1 MGIVDLQGDRF
12 NKSMEEGAVAVGGQT
27 HSGVAGEVPSRPGE
41 PARQREE
48 TLADRAYRLIE
59 HDIVR
64 LALPPGSRITEQEL
78 VDRVALGRTPVREA
92 VQRLVS
98 DGLLIVFPRK
108 GMAVAALEPL
118 QVLLAME
125 ARLPLEQLVAAA
137 AAKRR
142 SDVDQEELV
151 LIGRSMADAA
161 EKERHDLYMQFDRAL
176 DEQLGRMSGNPYA
189 ARALHPLQ
197 SMARRAWFAY
207 RREIDMVKAA
217 ACHVDVVEA
226 VGRHDP
232 DAAAAAVGG
241 LVSHVR
247 NGLREA
253 ILAT

>member
-1 MGIVDLQGDRF
+1 MAVFSHPSADAAEAALAGMGETGR
-12 NKSMEEGAVAVGGQT
+12 A
-27 HSGVAGEVPSRPGE
+27 
-41 PARQREE
+41 REE
-48 TLADRAYRLIE
+48 TLAEKAYRLIE

-64 LALPPGSRITEQEL
+64 LALAPGSRITEQEL
-78 VDRVALGRTPVREA
+78 VDRVGLGRTPVREA

-108 GMAVAALEPL
+108 GMAVAALDPL

-125 ARLPLEQLVAAA
+125 ARLPLEQLVASA

-142 SDVDQEELV
+142 GDEDQEELAR
-151 LIGRSMADAA
+151 IGRSMAEAA
-161 EKERHDLYMQFDRAL
+161 EQGRHDLYMQFDRAL
-176 DEQLGRMSGNPYA
+176 DEQLGRMSGNRYA

-207 RREIDMVKAA
+207 RREIDMVRAA

-226 VGRHDP
+226 VGRHD
-232 DAAAAAVGG
+232 AAAAAGAVGD
-241 LVSHVR
+241 LVGHVR
-247 NGLREA
+247 NGLRDA

>member
-1 MGIVDLQGDRF
+1 MAAGGQGHTGTP
-12 NKSMEEGAVAVGGQT
+12 EAVAG
-27 HSGVAGEVPSRPGE
+27 RPAAPG
-41 PARQREE
+41 RRREE
-48 TLADRAYRLIE
+48 TLAEKAYRLIE

-64 LALPPGSRITEQEL
+64 LALAPGSRITEQEL
-78 VDRVALGRTPVREA
+78 VDRVGLGRTPVREA

-98 DGLLIVFPRK
+98 DGLLMVFPRK

-125 ARLPLEQLVAAA
+125 ARLPLEQLVASA

-142 SDVDQEELV
+142 ADEDQDELV
-151 LIGRSMADAA
+151 RIGRSMAEAA
-161 EKERHDLYMQFDRAL
+161 EQGRHDLYMQFDRAL

-207 RREIDMVKAA
+207 RREIDMVRAA

-226 VGRHDP
+226 VGRHDA
-232 DAAAAAVGG
+232 DAAEGAVSD
-241 LVSHVR
+241 LVGHVR
-247 NGLREA
+247 NGLRDA
-253 ILAT
+253 IQVA